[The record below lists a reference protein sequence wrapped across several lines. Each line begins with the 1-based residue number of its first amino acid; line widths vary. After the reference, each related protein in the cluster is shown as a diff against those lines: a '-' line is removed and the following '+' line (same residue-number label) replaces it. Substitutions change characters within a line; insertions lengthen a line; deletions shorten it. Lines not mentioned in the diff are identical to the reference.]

1 MKGAAATAGMLSA
14 AALLSP
20 GCGSGEEQ
28 NGTGEAN
35 EPLRWATFRV
45 LAARDFLATCP
56 DGVGRP
62 EPIRAAERFDE
73 LRRFAARK
81 GAARALWL
89 AENDYGGVA
98 RHGGR
103 EPCEAG
109 NAAFDKALAALN
121 GALDEL
127 GGRIAAVPQ

>member
-1 MKGAAATAGMLSA
+1 MRSAAATAGMLSA
-14 AALLSP
+14 AVLLSP
-20 GCGSGEEQ
+20 GCRSGEEQ
-28 NGTGEAN
+28 NATGDAA
-35 EPLRWATFRV
+35 EPVRWATFRV

-56 DGVGRP
+56 AGAGRP

-81 GAARALWL
+81 GAAQALWL

-103 EPCEAG
+103 APCEPG
-109 NAAFDKALAALN
+109 DQAFGQALAALN
-121 GALDEL
+121 GALDQL
-127 GGRIAAVPQ
+127 GGRIAAIPQ

>member
-1 MKGAAATAGMLSA
+1 MRGAAATAGMLSA
-14 AALLSP
+14 AVLLSP
-20 GCGSGEEQ
+20 GCGSSDEQ
-28 NGTGEAN
+28 NGTGETA

-56 DGVGRP
+56 AAAGRP

-81 GAARALWL
+81 GAAQALWL

-103 EPCEAG
+103 EPCGTGNEAFG
-109 NAAFDKALAALN
+109 QALAVLN

-127 GGRIAAVPQ
+127 GGRIAAMPQ

>member
-1 MKGAAATAGMLSA
+1 MRGGAATAGMLSA
-14 AALLSP
+14 AVLLSP
-20 GCGSGEEQ
+20 GCGSHEEQ
-28 NGTGEAN
+28 NGTGEAA
-35 EPLRWATFRV
+35 EPLRWATFRAR
-45 LAARDFLATCP
+45 AARDRLATCP
-56 DGVGRP
+56 AAARRP

-81 GAARALWL
+81 GAAHALWR

-103 EPCEAG
+103 ARCEPGHEAFG
-109 NAAFDKALAALN
+109 QALAALN

-127 GGRIAAVPQ
+127 GGRIAALPQ

>member
-20 GCGSGEEQ
+20 GCGNGEDR
-28 NGTGEAN
+28 NAAGEAT
-35 EPLRWATFRV
+35 EPVRWATFRV

-56 DGVGRP
+56 AAAGRP
-62 EPIRAAERFDE
+62 EPVRAGERFDE
-73 LRRFAARK
+73 LRRLAARK
-81 GAARALWL
+81 GAAQAFWL

-109 NAAFDKALAALN
+109 GEAFGQALAALN

-127 GGRIAAVPQ
+127 GGRIAAIPQ

>member
-1 MKGAAATAGMLSA
+1 MRAAATTAGMLSA
-14 AALLSP
+14 AVLLSS
-20 GCGSGEEQ
+20 GCDSRDEKNVSGE
-28 NGTGEAN
+28 AA

-56 DGVGRP
+56 AAAGRP

-81 GAARALWL
+81 GAAHALWL

-103 EPCEAG
+103 APCEAG
-109 NAAFDKALAALN
+109 NEAFGQALAGMN

-127 GGRIAAVPQ
+127 GGRIAAMSQ

>member
-1 MKGAAATAGMLSA
+1 MRSAAATAGMLSA

-28 NGTGEAN
+28 NASGDVA
-35 EPLRWATFRV
+35 EPVRWATFRV
-45 LAARDFLATCP
+45 LAARDFLTTCP
-56 DGVGRP
+56 AAAGRP

-81 GAARALWL
+81 GAAQALWL

-103 EPCEAG
+103 APCQPGDEAFG
-109 NAAFDKALAALN
+109 QALAALD
-121 GALDEL
+121 GALDQL
-127 GGRIAAVPQ
+127 GGRIAAIPQ